1 MFTLDCLRV
10 LLAYVMLLG
19 VDVPLVGRY
28 DNGNLICLT
37 RQPVNAP
44 HPAIRTES
52 GVAKK
57 GGILLANLFQGSSS
71 TFSGARFPAFLAFK
85 EGMWDTHIAALL
97 GSPTVSPAKE
107 AGLLPPPRLRTVRE
121 TFASHGS
128 SME

>member
-1 MFTLDCLRV
+1 MDQRPLSLIAYNRKTAILRGQIWPTHESDV
-10 LLAYVMLLG
+10 VGLPALA
-19 VDVPLVGRY
+19 GRH

-97 GSPTVSPAKE
+97 GSPTVSVP
-107 AGLLPPPRLRTVRE
+107 
-121 TFASHGS
+121 
-128 SME
+128 